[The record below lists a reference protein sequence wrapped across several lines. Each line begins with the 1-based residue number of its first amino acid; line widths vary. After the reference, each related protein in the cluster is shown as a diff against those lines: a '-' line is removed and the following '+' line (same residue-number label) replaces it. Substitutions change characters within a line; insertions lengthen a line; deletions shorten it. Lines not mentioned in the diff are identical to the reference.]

1 MKKDGR
7 VDEDKGNHKG
17 KVDCCLF
24 RDENRRGEK
33 RRRRRKRRKEEEGRG
48 RGKGIREDMEGEVKD
63 FFFFLLCC
71 CCIAAE
77 VEDGLCCHWLAL
89 GVVCLV

>member
-48 RGKGIREDMEGEVKD
+48 RGKGIREDMEGELKD
-63 FFFFLLCC
+63 FFFFFF
-71 CCIAAE
+71 
-77 VEDGLCCHWLAL
+77 
-89 GVVCLV
+89 VVVVLQLRWKMGCVVIGWRWE